1 MANYNSGVLYNAGI
15 KNGGANYNSGQYF
28 VVEVS
33 DIGMANELISTTA
46 SMTIATDSG
55 TGTDS
60 IKTTQFAMDK
70 YMIVTTENR
79 LEPLGVIVLGDSR
92 KELMPQTRDNSEE
105 IPGRHGEIDFGTE
118 FKARVMELHVATN
131 EGLSPLGKRQLE
143 RKIAMYL
150 NPASGT
156 KKLVFLDDPDV
167 EYEVKY
173 AGKIDPTN
181 YPTWFEF
188 TIPFKMSNPFISSA
202 DDHSLTGSGTITN
215 EGSIET
221 GLIIEITGE
230 ATSPEITIGN
240 EILKYTGTI
249 VAGDTLII
257 DTEKQTAKI
266 GSTNAMA
273 NFNGVFPLLS
283 SGETSVIASGNVTI
297 RWRDKWV

>member
-1 MANYNSGVLYNAGI
+1 MAKYNSKVNYNEGI
-15 KNGGANYNSGQYF
+15 KGSGANYNSATFF

-33 DIGMANELISTTA
+33 DTGKASEFVSIAA
-46 SMTIATDSG
+46 SMTVAPDSG
-55 TGTDS
+55 SGTDS
-60 IKTTQFAMDK
+60 VKTRQYVMDK
-70 YMIVTTENR
+70 YMVVTTENK

-105 IPGRHGEIDFGTE
+105 IPGKHGEIDFGTE
-118 FKARVMELHVATN
+118 FQARVMELHVATD
-131 EGLSPLGKRQLE
+131 EGLSPSEKRRYE

-150 NPASGT
+150 NPISGT

-181 YPTWFEF
+181 YPTWFDF
-188 TIPFKMSNPFISSA
+188 TIPFKMPNPFINSF
-202 DDHSLTGSGTITN
+202 DGHSLIGSGTVTN

-221 GLIIEITGE
+221 GLVIEITGE
-230 ATSPEITIGN
+230 ATNPEITIGN
-240 EILKYTGTI
+240 ETLKYTGTI
-249 VAGDTLII
+249 SSGDTLII

-273 NFNGVFPLLS
+273 NYNGVFPMLQP
-283 SGETSVIASGNVTI
+283 GDVAVTASENVTVK
-297 RWRDKWV
+297 WKDKWI